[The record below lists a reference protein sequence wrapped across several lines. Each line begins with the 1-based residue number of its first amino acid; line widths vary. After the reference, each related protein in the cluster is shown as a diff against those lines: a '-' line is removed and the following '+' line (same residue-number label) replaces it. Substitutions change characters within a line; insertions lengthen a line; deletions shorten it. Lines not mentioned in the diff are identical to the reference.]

1 MKEPGLLRVP
11 ALLHALIHWSAW
23 KVNSRNCTSAEF
35 REVPHCFLGTSGVRN
50 SRKPGFWYR
59 RGILR
64 SEAGAP
70 AHDLEEDYMAEETR
84 FWGVV
89 LPRWPAGLLPQD
101 TGFITWPEFV
111 PNGKPV
117 HHYPLFSSKE
127 KAEEFVHE
135 RLTVRNQQIMEATLM
150 NIRRICRHEIPDD
163 HYVSLDGGG
172 LVTWGDLL

>member
-1 MKEPGLLRVP
+1 
-11 ALLHALIHWSAW
+11 
-23 KVNSRNCTSAEF
+23 
-35 REVPHCFLGTSGVRN
+35 
-50 SRKPGFWYR
+50 
-59 RGILR
+59 
-64 SEAGAP
+64 
-70 AHDLEEDYMAEETR
+70 MAEETR

-89 LPRWPAGLLPQD
+89 LPRWPADLLPQD
-101 TGFITWPEFV
+101 TGFITWPEFL

-150 NIRRICRHEIPDD
+150 NIRRICREEIPED

>member
-1 MKEPGLLRVP
+1 
-11 ALLHALIHWSAW
+11 
-23 KVNSRNCTSAEF
+23 
-35 REVPHCFLGTSGVRN
+35 
-50 SRKPGFWYR
+50 
-59 RGILR
+59 
-64 SEAGAP
+64 
-70 AHDLEEDYMAEETR
+70 MAEETR

-89 LPRWPAGLLPQD
+89 LPRWPAHLLPQD
-101 TGFITWPEFV
+101 TGFIAWPEFL

-117 HHYPLFSSKE
+117 QHYPLFSSKE

-172 LVTWGDLL
+172 LLTWGELL